1 MAETDLSEI
10 TSNVRSCARCGG
22 EREAV
27 IFKKMSGPVIDSGND
42 EKIIG
47 THWAACPK
55 NGDPILLGFKKK
67 L

>member
-1 MAETDLSEI
+1 MAETNLSEI
-10 TSNVRSCARCGG
+10 TINVRSCARCGG
-22 EREAV
+22 DHEAV
-27 IFKKMSGPVIDSGND
+27 TFKKMDGPVIDD